1 MRLLELRAKGSS
13 LALIP
18 GRCRLAVARDLV
30 AAMLGTGLVARDTMP
45 LQSVYTQSYLP
56 IIG

>member
-1 MRLLELRAKGSS
+1 MLELRAKGSS